1 MYAKGSASVPRL
13 LVVATVLLFTLSVR
27 MDTRRAWAANG
38 PDSPPEVRMR
48 WQDFISGPDGV
59 KRLASL
65 RAAVQKM
72 KSLDN
77 SPQDSADYRRSW
89 QYWAN
94 IHGYYGATS
103 PDGTVEAQIQFLKDT
118 GRGRYVPYYQ
128 GITDQSAPDATA
140 QAIWATCQHSGDTQA
155 LNFFGWHRMY
165 LYYRF

>member
-38 PDSPPEVRMR
+38 PNSPPEVRIR

-59 KRLASL
+59 KRLSSL

-94 IHGYYGATS
+94 IHGYYGAT
-103 PDGTVEAQIQFLKDT
+103 I
-118 GRGRYVPYYQ
+118 
-128 GITDQSAPDATA
+128 
-140 QAIWATCQHSGDTQA
+140 
-155 LNFFGWHRMY
+155 
-165 LYYRF
+165 